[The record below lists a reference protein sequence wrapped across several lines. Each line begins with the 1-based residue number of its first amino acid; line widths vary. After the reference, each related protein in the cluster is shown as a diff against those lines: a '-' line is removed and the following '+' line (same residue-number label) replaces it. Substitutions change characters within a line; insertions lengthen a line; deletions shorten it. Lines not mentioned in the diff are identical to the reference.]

1 MAEKNTRW
9 ENDKEWAGWTLR
21 DEIYAFVRAHL
32 QPIISGA
39 VGGAM
44 GAIIA
49 AIKSYPTVA
58 ASIGAVVLTLAVITI
73 LAIKDGRKRNRRAET
88 KVTEST
94 ARLPSVLR
102 EEINFNYLPDP
113 LTKHG
118 WRQGYASNV
127 IPTDAVWKAATEFPG
142 GMSMALSDLGCAID
156 YPLTAGAVLS
166 KRIVCDFKSSAT
178 AMIFVRVKLATRDG
192 SKPEEGFIKFEI
204 RGGLPRWVPKYHEWE
219 LPIDPPPLGNGW
231 HHLDIDLV
239 DAVNRTWGQDGWCLR
254 ELDKIRLRGELSI
267 SPIRLY

>member
-166 KRIVCDFKSSAT
+166 KRIVSPPYGTWNCRWSPRNVAVDRRHPKARLMDHQLAVQKSVGLRTEPQIHLKIAAAAET
-178 AMIFVRVKLATRDG
+178 ADNTRRDCR
-192 SKPEEGFIKFEI
+192 PEGRRI
-204 RGGLPRWVPKYHEWE
+204 
-219 LPIDPPPLGNGW
+219 
-231 HHLDIDLV
+231 
-239 DAVNRTWGQDGWCLR
+239 
-254 ELDKIRLRGELSI
+254 
-267 SPIRLY
+267 